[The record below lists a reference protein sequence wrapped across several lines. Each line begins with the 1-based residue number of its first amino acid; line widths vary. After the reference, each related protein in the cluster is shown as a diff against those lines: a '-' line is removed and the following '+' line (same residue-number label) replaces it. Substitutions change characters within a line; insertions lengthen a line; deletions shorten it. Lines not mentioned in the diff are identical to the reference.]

1 MKCHDEVRVQG
12 TCAPDRSSYRANAYR
27 DTHSNQHIYN
37 EINARVAGPGG
48 RAPEAV
54 GRGRRPD
61 GPCARA
67 WPTGGA
73 AAAPY
78 GPSRKSSTARAAAR
92 RPAHGPAGAPH
103 REGPVGRRV
112 NVFPPPAR
120 RFSRNG
126 VVVCS
131 VFGPTDFKSQTSSR
145 NGAYA
150 RIDRVNYAV

>member
-1 MKCHDEVRVQG
+1 MKLGCREPVHLIDLPI
-12 TCAPDRSSYRANAYR
+12 AP
-27 DTHSNQHIYN
+27 THTEIHTAISYN

-78 GPSRKSSTARAAAR
+78 GPSRKR
-92 RPAHGPAGAPH
+92 RLPGAGRGPP
-103 REGPVGRRV
+103 PQVRV
-112 NVFPPPAR
+112 N
-120 RFSRNG
+120 
-126 VVVCS
+126 
-131 VFGPTDFKSQTSSR
+131 DL
-145 NGAYA
+145 NGAVKA
-150 RIDRVNYAV
+150 L